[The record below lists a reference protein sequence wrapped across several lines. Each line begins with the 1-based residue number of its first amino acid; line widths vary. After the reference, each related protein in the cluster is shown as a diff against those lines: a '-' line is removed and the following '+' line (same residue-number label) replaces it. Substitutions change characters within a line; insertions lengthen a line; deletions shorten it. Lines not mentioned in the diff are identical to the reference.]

1 MVHWYQWYDWWA
13 RNATIVVKKVNSRG
27 LAFTWVQAHIAVNS
41 ESVDI
46 INYYIQYG
54 WRITR
59 YNLQNRQ
66 IIHEFNAGAPTL
78 NKVIDHNSKQHRTQF
93 CALRNASI

>member
-27 LAFTWVQAHIAVNS
+27 LAFTSVQAHIAVNS
-41 ESVDI
+41 GSVDI

-54 WRITR
+54 WRIARLTSKSVR
-59 YNLQNRQ
+59 SSTNLMR
-66 IIHEFNAGAPTL
+66 AP
-78 NKVIDHNSKQHRTQF
+78 
-93 CALRNASI
+93 